1 MKIKSKPVD
10 LNVTL
15 EKVAKIQRE
24 PDAFKRRDMF
34 VNFLGS
40 DGLNLIDESKHQQ
53 PRKRYLP

>member
-1 MKIKSKPVD
+1 MKTKSKPND

-15 EKVAKIQRE
+15 EKVADMQRE
-24 PDAFKRRDMF
+24 PDEFKRRDML

-40 DGLNLIDESKHQQ
+40 SGLGLIDETKHKQ